1 MYDKLV
7 NNFNYYSDK
16 IKKALEQDN
25 ERVEVNSTSL
35 INALNNYKKDKENFK
50 KLYNYLNLQNTRIIK
65 SKVIIVTNGNIDSL
79 IEICLFCIEN
89 GIKAEISSS
98 GILENTTKA
107 IIQIINN
114 TFENSLINYTNI
126 RNIEDGR
133 VINVTGNKINTE
145 NVRNIKE
152 IKDTRKTEEFKE
164 KDLIVCVD
172 NLLFYKDYLKKEYSK
187 TNYLEAKNNI
197 IAISLNAI
205 DIFYDSEDFEDIVNT
220 LELYCDSKYIDYH
233 TYKIK
238 NQYSIKLVSNK
249 EVKPNKAVILTK
261 NNEKYTNTTYYKE
274 IYINQN
280 PFTYWLLNFNY
291 DIYMVYFR
299 WNHSTNYFF
308 YTFSNNTKN
317 K

>member
-1 MYDKLV
+1 MYEKLV

-35 INALNNYKKDKENFK
+35 VNALNKYKKDKGNFK
-50 KLYNYLNLQNTRIIK
+50 KLYNYLNLQNTRVIK

-79 IEICLFCIEN
+79 IEVCLFCIEN
-89 GIKAEISSS
+89 EIKAKISSF

-114 TFENSLINYTNI
+114 TFENSLINYANI
-126 RNIEDGR
+126 RNIKDVR
-133 VINVTGNKINTE
+133 VIDVIENERNTE
-145 NVRNIKE
+145 NTRNIKE
-152 IKDTRKTEEFKE
+152 IKDTRKAEESKE
-164 KDLIVCVD
+164 KDIIVCVD
-172 NLLFYKDYLKKEYSK
+172 NLLFYKDYLKKEYLK
-187 TNYLEAKNNI
+187 TDYLEAKNNI

-205 DIFYDSEDFEDIVNT
+205 DIFYDSEDFEDIVNA

-238 NQYSIKLVSNK
+238 NKYSIKLVSDK
-249 EVKPNKAVILTK
+249 EAKPNKAIILTK
-261 NNEKYTNTTYYKE
+261 NNEKYANTTYYKE

-280 PFTYWLLNFNY
+280 PFTY
-291 DIYMVYFR
+291 
-299 WNHSTNYFF
+299 
-308 YTFSNNTKN
+308 
-317 K
+317 